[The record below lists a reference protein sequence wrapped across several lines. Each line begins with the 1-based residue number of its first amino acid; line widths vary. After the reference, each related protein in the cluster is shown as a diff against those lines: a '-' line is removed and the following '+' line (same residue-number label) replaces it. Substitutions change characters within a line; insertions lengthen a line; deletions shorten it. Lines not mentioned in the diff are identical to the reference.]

1 MIKRIKKAFQR
12 YSWKELL
19 REMDDRYGLAQLERL
34 LFSNWFNPLATL
46 WLCFRSFPLRQAIYL
61 PVFVYGRPR
70 LLCLSG
76 MMRIEGRVKSGMIKF
91 NNLVVGA
98 PSIMSVQSEI
108 CNQGTIIFHGAG
120 RIGTGNRIRV
130 ARHAIL
136 DIGAHFKIMDMCNI
150 GCFQKIL
157 IGAQS
162 WIVHR
167 CQVLDANYH
176 FVANFSKGII
186 PKWVKPIII
195 GKGCWIC
202 NTSTISGGTI
212 LPDFTIVASNSLV
225 GKDMSAIPESS
236 MIGGVPAK
244 LIATGFRRVEN
255 RKIEEMIWQYYRE
268 HPEGMFVIPAEITP
282 KIVSEIDN

>member
-1 MIKRIKKAFQR
+1 MIKRIRRVFQC
-12 YSWKELL
+12 YSWKETL
-19 REMDDRYGLAQLERL
+19 RIIDDRYGLARLERW

-46 WLCFRSFPLRQAIYL
+46 WLCFRSFPLRQAVRL
-61 PVFVYGRPR
+61 PVFVYDRPR

-76 MMRIEGRVKSGMIKF
+76 MMRIEGEVKTGMIKF
-91 NNLVVGA
+91 NNLAIGA
-98 PSIMSVQSEI
+98 PSVMSVQSEI
-108 CNQGTIIFHGAG
+108 YNQGTIIFHGPG

-130 ARHAIL
+130 ASKAIL
-136 DIGAHFKIMDMCNI
+136 EIGTHFKIADMCNI
-150 GCFQKIL
+150 GSFQKIL

-162 WIVHR
+162 RIAHR

-176 FVANFSKGII
+176 FVANFSKGVI
-186 PKWVKPIII
+186 PKWVKPIRI

-202 NTSTISGGTI
+202 NTSSISGGAV

-255 RKIEEMIWQYYRE
+255 QKVEQMIWRYYRE
-268 HPEGMFVIPAEITP
+268 HPDGLFMIPEEVTP
-282 KIVSEIDN
+282 EMVSEIDN

>member
-1 MIKRIKKAFQR
+1 M
-12 YSWKELL
+12 
-19 REMDDRYGLAQLERL
+19 
-34 LFSNWFNPLATL
+34 
-46 WLCFRSFPLRQAIYL
+46 
-61 PVFVYGRPR
+61 
-70 LLCLSG
+70 
-76 MMRIEGRVKSGMIKF
+76 
-91 NNLVVGA
+91 
-98 PSIMSVQSEI
+98 
-108 CNQGTIIFHGAG
+108 
-120 RIGTGNRIRV
+120 
-130 ARHAIL
+130 
-136 DIGAHFKIMDMCNI
+136 
-150 GCFQKIL
+150 
-157 IGAQS
+157 
-162 WIVHR
+162 
-167 CQVLDANYH
+167 
-176 FVANFSKGII
+176 ANFSIGII